1 MMTIALH
8 LRPEIEAKL
17 AQRARDCGVSLETYV
32 QSIVEGF
39 AGSQTAPSASLE
51 EFRATLDELAEMGRK
66 LPAVPSAAF
75 TRESIYRDH
84 D

>member
-1 MMTIALH
+1 MTIALH

-17 AQRARDCGVSLETYV
+17 AQRARDRGVSLEAYV

-39 AGSQTAPSASLE
+39 AGNLAAPSASLQ
-51 EFRATLDELAEMGRK
+51 EFRATLDELSEMGRN
-66 LPAVPSAAF
+66 LPAVPSSAF